1 MENIWIPL
9 SDLNDCC
16 RKALERVGVP
26 EEHIRLTLQVLVTA
40 DLQGISTHGTR
51 RLIPYIMRIRS
62 GLIKARPKIEVHAPT
77 AALRIVEG
85 DGGLGPAVGMTG
97 LNEAVKAARETG
109 VAFAGCRN
117 SNHFGPGAPYA
128 WAACEEGM
136 ICIGGTN
143 AFPTMTPW
151 GGKEVIVG
159 NNPLFVGVPRR
170 GGTHFLLDFAMSG
183 VAKSKLR
190 TAAERGEAIPLGWA
204 LDGQGNPTTDPR
216 EGLKGHVLP
225 MGGHKGYGLALAIDI
240 IAGVLTGSGYG
251 IGVLS
256 LFQQWKEP
264 QRVGHFFICLNPDS
278 FMGPDV
284 FHDRLES
291 LFRTLKTST
300 PIDARSPVLL
310 PGEIEKAKM
319 NERREK
325 GIPFDP
331 PIWSSL
337 ASLAEG
343 KYDEVKVSDF

>member
-1 MENIWIPL
+1 MKNMILISP
-9 SDLNDCC
+9 SDLRDCC
-16 RKALERVGVP
+16 HKALTRVGVP
-26 EEHIRLTLQVLVTA
+26 EEHIQLTLQVLVTA

-51 RLIPYIMRIRS
+51 RLIPYIMRMRA
-62 GLIKARPKIEVHAPT
+62 GLIKSKPKIEVHKSAP
-77 AALRIVEG
+77 ALRIIEG
-85 DGGLGPAVGMTG
+85 DEGLGPVVGMTG
-97 LNEAVKAARETG
+97 LSEAVKTAKETG

-128 WAACEEGM
+128 LAACEQGVV
-136 ICIGGTN
+136 CIGGTN

-151 GGKEVIVG
+151 GGKDVIVG

-170 GGTHFLLDFAMSG
+170 NGAHFLLDFAMSG

-190 TAAERGEAIPLGWA
+190 TAAERGEKIPIGWA
-204 LDGQGNPTTDPR
+204 LDARGNPTTDPK

-264 QRVGHFFICLNPDS
+264 QRVGHFFICLNPAS
-278 FMGPDV
+278 FMSPEI
-284 FHDRLES
+284 FNDRLES
-291 LFRTLKTST
+291 LFLAIKTSK
-300 PIDARSPVLL
+300 PIDDRSPVLL
-310 PGEIEKAKM
+310 PGEIEMAAM
-319 NERREK
+319 TERREK

-331 PIWSSL
+331 PIWDSL
-337 ASLAEG
+337 VSLAEG
-343 KYDEVKVSDF
+343 KYDVKVSDF